1 MQAAKRIR
9 KIHSLLR
16 LDPRTKLL
24 ILALFSVV
32 VMIDVVD
39 GPAYIV
45 RIIMTFIPVFLV
57 CLEGK
62 IHIAARFTV
71 LFIGAS
77 ILQSY
82 TQQHIGGVARMAVL
96 FVCFMI
102 TQFAP
107 VMITVWYCISTT
119 KISEFMAAMNRMH
132 APQGLSISLAVMMRF
147 FPTLAEEYRSIRD
160 AMKMRGI
167 QFGGGKATKMVTYRL
182 IPLLF
187 SGISIGDELS
197 AAAITRGLGAPVKR
211 TNVCEIGFHIH
222 DFLIIIVMCVLTSL
236 YVWFSLRSGVTLL

>member
-1 MQAAKRIR
+1 MQEAK
-9 KIHSLLR
+9 KISSLLH
-16 LDPRTKLL
+16 LDPRTKML

-39 GPAYIV
+39 GPAYVV

-62 IHIAARFTV
+62 IHIAARFTI
-71 LFIGAS
+71 LFIAAS
-77 ILQSY
+77 LVQSY
-82 TQQHIGGVARMAVL
+82 TQQHIGGISKMLVL

-167 QFGGGKATKMVTYRL
+167 AFGGGKITKMITYRL
-182 IPLLF
+182 IPL
-187 SGISIGDELS
+187 
-197 AAAITRGLGAPVKR
+197 
-211 TNVCEIGFHIH
+211 
-222 DFLIIIVMCVLTSL
+222 
-236 YVWFSLRSGVTLL
+236 